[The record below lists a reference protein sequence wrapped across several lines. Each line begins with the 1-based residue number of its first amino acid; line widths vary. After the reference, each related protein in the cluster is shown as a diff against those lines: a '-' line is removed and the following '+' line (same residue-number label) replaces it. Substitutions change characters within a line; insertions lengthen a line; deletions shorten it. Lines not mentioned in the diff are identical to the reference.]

1 MLVTMDER
9 TWIAGNAVQE
19 MKNENFTY
27 KINDLDKM
35 IKRIRTERE
44 KAGMG
49 MHIVVKPIKN
59 SPFKTPSYGLT
70 FQKDPITGVF
80 YGIPNGKDQY
90 GNPKW
95 LRIPIGEYAQFDL
108 NRDNDAK
115 IWSVFRFHPSLK
127 GSPFQ
132 GFNGARTVFELE
144 DPGEEAKIEKAGLDQ
159 MRIAMERIDLI
170 LNKGKDLV
178 NFARYL
184 GENVNNKTG
193 LSALQSAVIKYM
205 RKDPVEFN
213 KKWENSYRT
222 YIESV
227 YAGIDVGKI
236 QDLPGSG
243 IMYNNIPLGQSVE
256 EAAEYLKK
264 DRGMMEVIV
273 HEIDKKDEVTK
284 GIEEE
289 IKKNKLKKDNEK
301 EVKDNK
307 NTGIEDDLS

>member
-9 TWIAGNAVQE
+9 TWIAKSAVQE

-27 KINDLDKM
+27 KINDLDK
-35 IKRIRTERE
+35 IIEKIRADRE
-44 KAGMG
+44 KVGMG
-49 MHIVVKPIKN
+49 MYIVIKPIRN

-70 FQKDPITGVF
+70 FQKDPITGVY

-95 LRIPIGEYAQFDL
+95 QRIPIGEYIQFDL
-108 NRDNDAK
+108 NKDHDAK

-127 GSPFQ
+127 GSPFN
-132 GFNGARTVFELE
+132 GFNGARTIFELE

-193 LSALQSAVIKYM
+193 LSMLQSSVIKYM

-213 KKWENSYRT
+213 KKWENNYRT
-222 YIESV
+222 YVEVIH
-227 YAGIDVGKI
+227 AGIDVGKI

-256 EAAEYLKK
+256 EAAQYLKT
-264 DRGMMEVIV
+264 DRGIMNVLV
-273 HEIDKKDEVTK
+273 HEIEEKDEVSK
-284 GIEEE
+284 NIEDE
-289 IKKNKLKKDNEK
+289 IKKFKSKKNKDK
-301 EVKDNK
+301 ELNDNK
-307 NTGIEDDLS
+307 NVVIEDDLS